1 MSGPVKK
8 KLCWNCDASVPL
20 ESDTCLYCGVAVA
33 SAISEGDEEE
43 EPRVAMPP
51 PLYGKP
57 ASRAAP
63 GASSHSMQQ
72 QGQAMPPQ
80 GLQAGPQAGMNAMN
94 KKRVPPPQPAFRG
107 KPAMKIREEAADVQ
121 QETLSLQKQPN
132 TLIALFLL
140 LGGSTFFLF
149 GLVIMLFSDQGALIL
164 RWNRDQ
170 ALIYLGVGCC
180 FLLAGWRFILRI
192 EE

>member
-1 MSGPVKK
+1 MSGVVKK

-20 ESDTCLYCGVAVA
+20 DSETCLYCGVGVT
-33 SAISEGDEEE
+33 SAISEEDEE
-43 EPRVAMPP
+43 PVVAMPP

-57 ASRAAP
+57 TPRGTPPAQPSAP
-63 GASSHSMQQ
+63 SQNYVKE
-72 QGQAMPPQ
+72 PQ
-80 GLQAGPQAGMNAMN
+80 VALN
-94 KKRVPPPQPAFRG
+94 KKRIIPPQTGTRPKA
-107 KPAMKIREEAADVQ
+107 PVMKLREEAADMPH
-121 QETLSLQKQPN
+121 EALSIQRQPN
-132 TLIALFLL
+132 TMLSLFLL

-149 GLVIMLFSDQGALIL
+149 GLVILLFSDQGALIL

-170 ALIYLGVGCC
+170 ALIYLGLGCV